1 MIASQ
6 FKFIQEYPEFR
17 DVLNV
22 TSFADYKA
30 KLVKVKKNLSEQEY
44 NYVSGFSFEFIIG
57 YMLHLYGGMPE
68 FGVMDYQPTYVGSY
82 DNPDH
87 GADGFGRA
95 FADIPDPKKPG
106 NVIHQQSSRTAIV
119 QIKFRSNRTDQ
130 VRSFGNLPAVVATR
144 LMTEETVNVTLITL
158 SSERKTGIDIHAQE
172 VDSSVVGFA
181 KEFKKCFTKEMAKR
195 IYIRVIDINQLEKF
209 DNFYFWQQ
217 LRIFSGLF

>member
-1 MIASQ
+1 MIVSQ

-22 TSFADYKA
+22 NSFAEYKS
-30 KLVKVKKNLSEQEY
+30 KLAKVKRNLTDQEY
-44 NYVSGFSFEFIIG
+44 KYVSGFSFEFIIG
-57 YMLHLYGGMPE
+57 YMLHRYGGMPE
-68 FGVMDYQPTYVGSY
+68 FGVMEYQPTYVGSD

-95 FADIPDPKKPG
+95 FAG
-106 NVIHQQSSRTAIV
+106 AEHQESRLAIV
-119 QIKFRSNRTDQ
+119 QIKFRSNMTDR

-144 LMTEETVNVTLITL
+144 LMTEETVNVTLVTL
-158 SSERKTGIDIHAQE
+158 SSERTTGINIHAEQ
-172 VDSSVVGFA
+172 VDPNVVQFA

-195 IYIRVIDINQLEKF
+195 IYIRVIDINQLQQF